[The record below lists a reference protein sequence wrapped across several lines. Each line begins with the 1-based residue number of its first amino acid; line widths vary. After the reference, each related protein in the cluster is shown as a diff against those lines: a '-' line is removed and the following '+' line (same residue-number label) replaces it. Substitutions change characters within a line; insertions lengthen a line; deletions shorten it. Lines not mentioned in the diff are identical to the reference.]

1 MLQKGGRQMITIF
14 TTPSCS
20 SCRKA
25 KKWLDDH
32 KVAYEEKNLFNQRI
46 TEEDIDRMLENAEN
60 GFEDI
65 ISTRSKIFKEQA
77 LDVEDMKISELKKF
91 ILENPSVLK
100 RPIMIEGEKMQVGY
114 NDEEIRV
121 FIPKR
126 LREMIMREN
135 SEDDFTHYEDTLSR
149 YFASIDSENKDS

>member
-1 MLQKGGRQMITIF
+1 MITIY

-32 KVAYEEKNLFNQRI
+32 RVTYEEKNLFNQPI
-46 TEEDIDRMLENAEN
+46 STSDIDQMLAHAEN
-60 GFEDI
+60 GFDDI
-65 ISTRSKIFKEQA
+65 ISTRSKIFKEQE
-77 LDVEDMKISELKKF
+77 LDVEDMSVYELKRF
-91 ILENPSVLK
+91 IIDNPSILK
-100 RPIMIEGEKMQVGY
+100 RPILVDDKRMQVGY

-126 LREMIMREN
+126 LRDMIMKESFAN
-135 SEDDFTHYEDTLSR
+135 DKTDYQATLDQYFQEIDEEDNKKTH
-149 YFASIDSENKDS
+149 

>member
-1 MLQKGGRQMITIF
+1 VITIF

-32 KVAYEEKNLFNQRI
+32 KIAYEEKNLFSQRI
-46 TEEDIDRMLENAEN
+46 TESDIDRMLENAEN

-65 ISTRSKIFKEQA
+65 ISTRSKIFKEEN
-77 LDVEDMKISELKKF
+77 LDVEDMKISELKSF
-91 ILENPSVLK
+91 IINNPSVLK
-100 RPIMIEGEKMQVGY
+100 RPIMIDGDKMQVGY

-121 FIPKR
+121 FIPRR
-126 LREMIMREN
+126 LRELIMCQDCPNGEN
-135 SEDDFTHYEDTLSR
+135 CDYQSALRR
-149 YFASIDSENKDS
+149 YFDEIKKDIQTTN

>member
-1 MLQKGGRQMITIF
+1 MITIF

-32 KVAYEEKNLFNQRI
+32 KIAYEEKNLFNQRI

-60 GFEDI
+60 GFDDI
-65 ISTRSKIFKEQA
+65 ISTRSKVFKEES
-77 LDVEDMKISELKKF
+77 LDVEDMRISELKQF
-91 ILENPSVLK
+91 IIDHPSILK
-100 RPIMIEGEKMQVGY
+100 RPIMVDGEKMQVGY

-126 LREMIMREN
+126 LRELIMCTDCPQGYSCDYQSALE
-135 SEDDFTHYEDTLSR
+135 R
-149 YFASIDSENKDS
+149 YFKEIREQQHQN

>member
-1 MLQKGGRQMITIF
+1 MLIIY

-25 KKWLDDH
+25 KKWLDEH
-32 KVAYEEKNLFNQRI
+32 RIKYIEKNIFNEKI
-46 TEEDIDRMLENAEN
+46 TIKDIDAMLERAEN

-65 ISTRSKIFKEQA
+65 ISTRSKVVKECNVD
-77 LDVEDMKISELKKF
+77 LESMTTNELKKF
-91 ILENPSVLK
+91 IAENPSILK
-100 RPIMIEGEKMQVGY
+100 RPIMIDEDKMQVGY

-126 LREMIMREN
+126 LREIIMETRISDFETDPRTPLERYIDELEGRE
-135 SEDDFTHYEDTLSR
+135 
-149 YFASIDSENKDS
+149 

>member
-1 MLQKGGRQMITIF
+1 MITIY

-32 KVAYEEKNLFNQRI
+32 KIQYEEKNLFNQRI
-46 TEEDIDRMLENAEN
+46 TEQDIDRMLEHSEN

-65 ISTRSKIFKEQA
+65 ISTRSKVFKEQD
-77 LDVEDMKISELKKF
+77 LDIDDMRISELKAF

-100 RPIMIEGEKMQVGY
+100 RPIMIDGEKLQVGY

-126 LREMIMREN
+126 LRELIMCDN
-135 SEDDFTHYEDTLSR
+135 CPNGDHCDYQSILSQ
-149 YFASIDSENKDS
+149 YFAEIKEKQQSHQ

>member
-1 MLQKGGRQMITIF
+1 MITIY

-46 TEEDIDRMLENAEN
+46 TEEDIDRMLENSEN

-65 ISTRSKIFKEQA
+65 ISTRSKIFKEKD
-77 LDVEDMKISELKKF
+77 LDIEDMRISELKSF
-91 ILENPSVLK
+91 ILDNPSVLK
-100 RPIMIEGEKMQVGY
+100 RPIMIDGQKLQVGY

-126 LREMIMREN
+126 LRELIMCTDCPHGE
-135 SEDDFTHYEDTLSR
+135 SCDYQSALKR
-149 YFASIDSENKDS
+149 YFDEIKQEQPV

>member
-1 MLQKGGRQMITIF
+1 MITIF

-32 KVAYEEKNLFNQRI
+32 KIPYEEKNLFNQRI
-46 TEEDIDRMLENAEN
+46 TEGDIDRMLENAEN

-65 ISTRSKIFKEQA
+65 ISTRSKIFKEQS
-77 LDVEDMKISELKKF
+77 LDVEDMRMSELKSF
-91 ILENPSVLK
+91 IIDNPSVLK
-100 RPIMIEGEKMQVGY
+100 RPIIIDGDKMQVGY

-121 FIPKR
+121 FIPRR
-126 LREMIMREN
+126 LRELIMCVDCPQGEHCDYQSALR
-135 SEDDFTHYEDTLSR
+135 R
-149 YFASIDSENKDS
+149 YFDEIKKEIVHTHS

>member
-1 MLQKGGRQMITIF
+1 MITIY

-32 KVAYEEKNLFNQRI
+32 KIAYEERNLFNQRI

-65 ISTRSKIFKEQA
+65 ISTRSKVFKEQS
-77 LDVEDMKISELKKF
+77 LDVEDMRISELKAF
-91 ILENPSVLK
+91 IIDNPSVLK
-100 RPIMIEGEKMQVGY
+100 RPIIIDGEKMQVGY

-121 FIPKR
+121 FIPRR
-126 LREMIMREN
+126 LRELIMCMDCPQGEN
-135 SEDDFTHYEDTLSR
+135 CDYQSALRR
-149 YFASIDSENKDS
+149 YFAEISNKRQSA